1 MKNELVASNMKRKES
16 ACKLID
22 KLRSSVKLVTPEP
35 TRSKPAQEQ
44 RRDSPKEKAR
54 ALATVTA

>member
-1 MKNELVASNMKRKES
+1 MKNELITSNMKRKES

-35 TRSKPAQEQ
+35 ARSKPAQEQ
-44 RRDSPKEKAR
+44 RREPKQEKATV
-54 ALATVTA
+54 LATATA